1 MINHNIISRLEQ
13 IILASDAR
21 DKYEGSNFQRE
32 VNLSRD
38 ALPFC
43 VAKHLKQ
50 KRDDGEPYYFHP
62 IRVAAYANT
71 FIAGYNEQLVRNIAL
86 LHDVLEDTDTGE
98 AELISEFGEFVTQ
111 HVVELT
117 NVYTKARYPNL
128 SKKERKSREIERL
141 AECSLLTKQIKLCD
155 RMDGLTTFKVA
166 TNTNYLDD
174 SERLAKHLMGAN
186 PELAQHLLDKIK
198 RYRPDKVKV

>member
-1 MINHNIISRLEQ
+1 MINHNIITRLEQ

-86 LHDVLEDTDTGE
+86 LHDVLEDTDTSE
-98 AELISEFGEFVTQ
+98 TELINEFGEFVTQ

-117 NVYTKARYPNL
+117 NVYTKASYPALNR
-128 SKKERKSREIERL
+128 KQRKSREMDRL
-141 AECSLLTKQIKLCD
+141 SECSILTKQIKLCD
-155 RMDGLTTFKVA
+155 CLDNISSYKVA
-166 TNTNYLDD
+166 SNINYLDE
-174 SERLAKHLMGAN
+174 SERLAKTLMGAN
-186 PELAQHLLDKIK
+186 PELGQHLLDKIK
-198 RYRPDKVKV
+198 RYRPDKVRA